1 MNDYPVRTGSMLYT
15 LVDPNKGHEVA
26 YNRWYERDHFYAGCL
41 IGPWLFAGKRWVAT
55 RELKDL
61 RFPEDSSVT
70 SPIDKGSYLATYW
83 VLEGKHDEHF
93 KWAAEQVWE
102 LYAND
107 RGFPERQHAHTVMFN
122 TPWAYYRD
130 ENYVPIELAFDHPY
144 KGLANVFLDRTEN
157 TSEDD
162 LNDFLSSTLLP
173 SLLSNGSPVAS
184 CVNWKPIPRNDD
196 IDGNAPMDLGSP
208 TGNDERHMQMFF
220 LEEDPRTIW
229 SLFKDYAEKINSSGL
244 ASVVLAAPF
253 IPTIVGTDTYT
264 DQLW

>member
-1 MNDYPVRTGSMLYT
+1 MNEYPVRAGSMLYT

-61 RFPEDSSVT
+61 RFPSDSSVT
-70 SPIDKGSYLATYW
+70 IPTDRGSYLATYF

-93 KWAAEQVWE
+93 KWAAEQVWN

-122 TPWAYYRD
+122 SPWAYYRD
-130 ENYVPIELAFDHPY
+130 ENHVPIELSFDHPY
-144 KGLANVFLDRTEN
+144 KGLGNVFLDRSEG
-157 TSEDD
+157 TSEDELRD
-162 LNDFLSSTLLP
+162 YLESEALPALLSSE
-173 SLLSNGSPVAS
+173 SQVAS

-208 TGNDERHMQMFF
+208 TGNEERTNQMFF
-220 LEEDPRTIW
+220 LEDDPRNLW
-229 SLFKDYAEKINSSGL
+229 DLFHDYANAINESGL
-244 ASVVLAAPF
+244 ASVSLAAPF
-253 IPTIVGTDTYT
+253 IPTIVGTDIYT